1 MMVFA
6 FQQIDILFVK
16 IFSGTSNPLLAKNI
30 ADSIN
35 MELGKCTV
43 SSFPDGETFVKIE
56 ENVRGEDVF
65 IVQSTCPPTN
75 HNLMELFIMMDAVR
89 RASAMRITAVLP
101 FYGYARQDRKDQPRV
116 PITAKL
122 VANLLVAAGASRILT
137 MDLHAQ
143 QIQGF
148 FDIPVDHLYAAPV
161 MYEYLKSK
169 KLADLV
175 VVSPDVGG
183 LKNAHAYSQV
193 LEAGLA
199 IVAKR
204 RKSATETESIA
215 VIGDIRRRNVLLVDD
230 LTETAGTLVNAAALL
245 KKKGAKKILACVSHA
260 LLNDLGIQR
269 LRKSNIDELITTDTV
284 LRPVIDGVK
293 ITTLSVASLLGEAIK
308 RINCNSSITSLFEFK
323 GGRTS

>member
-1 MMVFA
+1 
-6 FQQIDILFVK
+6 VK
-16 IFSGTSNPLLAKNI
+16 IFSGNANKPLAKSI
-30 ADSIN
+30 CDSIGT
-35 MELGKCTV
+35 ELGKSIV
-43 SSFPDGETFVKIE
+43 STFPDGETFVKIE

-65 IVQSTCPPTN
+65 IVQPTSPPTN
-75 HNLMELFIMMDAVR
+75 HNYMELFIMMDALR
-89 RASAMRITAVLP
+89 RASAKRITVVLP

-122 VANLLVAAGASRILT
+122 VANLIVAAGANRILT

-161 MYEYLKSK
+161 MYDYIRSK
-169 KLADLV
+169 NLQNLV

-183 LKNAHAYSQV
+183 LKMAHAYAQV

-204 RKSATETESIA
+204 RKSATDVESMAI
-215 VIGDIRRRNVLLVDD
+215 IGEIRGKTILMVDD
-230 LTETAGTLVNAAALL
+230 LTETAGTLTAAAALL
-245 KKKGAKKILACVSHA
+245 KKKGAKRILACVSHA
-260 LLNDLGIQR
+260 ILNDLGIER
-269 LRKSNIDELITTDTV
+269 LRKSNIDELVTTDTV
-284 LRPVIDGVK
+284 FRPPIDGVE
-293 ITTLSVASLLGEAIK
+293 ITTLSVAGLLGEAIK
-308 RINCNSSITSLFEFK
+308 RIHSNSSVNSLFEFK